1 MVAPLDFVDTNTI
14 NVGTWREHQC
24 TRHDRLHHDAISAFT
39 MLNCNCNFA
48 FGEVKCLLRARR
60 CFEGRTASASTIF
73 SNSTTLDDASCSLD
87 GYLTDQAE
95 FLSMNKVSSFYENFE
110 EYSIISRRQPF
121 HVQEPDHNR
130 IKSSLGKDMASR
142 ESVLAST
149 VSTTDF
155 KSRKVIINILSQQRR
170 LNEPSDAIRHPTALQ
185 LDAIDISQR
194 WEIDSLILGSVPR
207 FCGLLQ
213 KDVYDVD
220 ARLFQLSERELACM
234 DPQQSLLLETVSE
247 GLTITGTRGQ
257 PKIEHNFTS
266 VFVGASW
273 VDFSQH
279 ITSYDQS
286 ASFTAHSATGKSI
299 SVGAGRLA
307 YTFDF
312 QGPALTVDTAC
323 SSSLVAL
330 SMASESIL
338 IHSTQKAIICGLN
351 VILTPEMNLHFHAAG
366 MLASDGRCKTFD
378 SLANGYV
385 RSEACDALIGHGVD
399 NSRNAIHEHPYFP
412 GEVVGTQFVVEANK
426 LNQDGRS
433 NGLTAPNGLSQFALI
448 SSLFNQCLAS
458 LNALQIQTHGTGTAL
473 GDPIEVF
480 SVVKAIADYD
490 FDGPCAPLRM
500 SAEKS
505 RVGHGEAASGLN
517 SVIRGMMDLKS
528 FIQCGVAHL
537 IQLNAHV
544 LDAMRGGGFQISF
557 PRTGV
562 GRQELL
568 DSSAVVSI
576 NSFAFQG
583 TNSMMVISQ
592 AQKTDILTVRSRYQ
606 KYCAEAHKQI
616 TQLTKRQYTLTIMKS
631 EQNVLHLS
639 MRPST
644 FPVLSELSDH
654 VVSGTAIL
662 PGAAHA
668 ELARAAAAQVVTFA
682 GFDVGVREMV
692 FSAPLHLHG
701 DHAMQCV
708 VDAEGRIAIGTSI
721 QTRQGRSSFGVRS
734 TGNVTAIVGH
744 APSAYEK
751 CRLSRHN
758 VIGSTRRIASSGSML
773 LCRVQMTSGAS
784 APYHVSPRMLDS
796 VFQSS
801 TALASRG
808 SRSRRDHA
816 ATQARD
822 VGATH
827 THSLPS
833 PMVPAALHGTV
844 MQGRQT
850 RCTDMWGS
858 TYLDPAVD
866 ADRVSVTS
874 NHRLWT
880 KARLSER
887 CSARI
892 QGLVAKSLPQRATR
906 LQASSARD
914 RTALVR
920 ARESSLGRT
929 VYACQWQARGG
940 GVVPAVDLKLRL
952 LDVACEQ
959 TRPAGKAGRRLSRPW
974 TSDAHMVAGGSLQM
988 ARPRTLCSALASLQG
1003 SADCR
1008 RNGGFGMHVETTSA
1022 MVESSYAHGAASTL
1036 GSVGAESSTLWGVA
1050 KSTSLESGSH
1060 ASVSLV
1066 DSDPHSICSR
1076 YLPANAYVRSNTSAM
1091 TLASRQGGTCVS
1103 ERLFTCESP
1112 AGGIGQS
1119 PCSLDVDGSRSHVPR
1134 DAKCVARCQYMV
1146 TGGVG
1151 GLGMLAAAWLAQ
1163 GGMRAARLTGRSGRT
1178 LDAPSIAISNSTVSM
1193 RIVRADAGCSE
1204 DVRNSA
1210 SRRDERHPAD
1220 PLVEGLL
1227 HSGGALMDAP
1237 TPGQCARRV
1246 RGVWG
1251 GKAAGAWRLMQA
1263 ETYMSDGLAWC
1274 GMFSSVASL
1283 MGSPAQCNYSA
1294 ANASLDTASRM
1305 MRCRGI
1311 YATSMQWGAWAS
1323 SGMAAKS
1330 SQTLRR
1336 TLAGGIGAVSPESGL
1351 AALGYILST
1360 DMRRMPVCLHSVVGI
1375 SPIGWGVDGGV
1386 SSSGD
1391 SRVGEYSVAAQ
1402 IASSKSELSTPTA
1415 DHDTESVM
1423 HGRASTTDPTTPRK
1437 ADLRLLVTNAVNEA
1451 VGHAVADDV
1460 PLMEEG
1466 LDSLSAV
1473 ELGNALQAATGLALP
1488 ATLIF
1493 DYPTSASISEYVESL
1508 LGDVP
1513 SQFEAQILPSAE
1525 ISVHD
1530 TARNTVTTIRRK
1542 ADLRLLVT
1550 NAVNEAV
1557 GHAVADDVPLMEEGL
1572 DSLSAVEL
1580 GNALQAATGLAL
1592 PATLIFDY
1600 PTSASISEYVE
1611 SLLGDVPSHSEAKV
1625 LPGNETQAPYEDV
1638 TPAAPRHPPSDIA
1651 GSCDASRAHAVPQS
1665 THLAWSVLVDGHAQD
1680 FNARAF
1686 VAGLIGKRGV
1696 NSQSADGFKARTF
1709 VLYFVVAILFLFLCL
1724 GLFFLM
1730 TALRLRERR

>member
-1 MVAPLDFVDTNTI
+1 
-14 NVGTWREHQC
+14 
-24 TRHDRLHHDAISAFT
+24 
-39 MLNCNCNFA
+39 
-48 FGEVKCLLRARR
+48 
-60 CFEGRTASASTIF
+60 
-73 SNSTTLDDASCSLD
+73 
-87 GYLTDQAE
+87 
-95 FLSMNKVSSFYENFE
+95 
-110 EYSIISRRQPF
+110 
-121 HVQEPDHNR
+121 
-130 IKSSLGKDMASR
+130 
-142 ESVLAST
+142 
-149 VSTTDF
+149 
-155 KSRKVIINILSQQRR
+155 
-170 LNEPSDAIRHPTALQ
+170 
-185 LDAIDISQR
+185 
-194 WEIDSLILGSVPR
+194 
-207 FCGLLQ
+207 
-213 KDVYDVD
+213 
-220 ARLFQLSERELACM
+220 
-234 DPQQSLLLETVSE
+234 
-247 GLTITGTRGQ
+247 
-257 PKIEHNFTS
+257 
-266 VFVGASW
+266 
-273 VDFSQH
+273 
-279 ITSYDQS
+279 
-286 ASFTAHSATGKSI
+286 
-299 SVGAGRLA
+299 
-307 YTFDF
+307 
-312 QGPALTVDTAC
+312 
-323 SSSLVAL
+323 
-330 SMASESIL
+330 
-338 IHSTQKAIICGLN
+338 
-351 VILTPEMNLHFHAAG
+351 
-366 MLASDGRCKTFD
+366 
-378 SLANGYV
+378 
-385 RSEACDALIGHGVD
+385 
-399 NSRNAIHEHPYFP
+399 
-412 GEVVGTQFVVEANK
+412 
-426 LNQDGRS
+426 
-433 NGLTAPNGLSQFALI
+433 
-448 SSLFNQCLAS
+448 
-458 LNALQIQTHGTGTAL
+458 
-473 GDPIEVF
+473 
-480 SVVKAIADYD
+480 
-490 FDGPCAPLRM
+490 
-500 SAEKS
+500 
-505 RVGHGEAASGLN
+505 
-517 SVIRGMMDLKS
+517 
-528 FIQCGVAHL
+528 
-537 IQLNAHV
+537 
-544 LDAMRGGGFQISF
+544 
-557 PRTGV
+557 
-562 GRQELL
+562 
-568 DSSAVVSI
+568 
-576 NSFAFQG
+576 
-583 TNSMMVISQ
+583 
-592 AQKTDILTVRSRYQ
+592 
-606 KYCAEAHKQI
+606 
-616 TQLTKRQYTLTIMKS
+616 
-631 EQNVLHLS
+631 
-639 MRPST
+639 
-644 FPVLSELSDH
+644 
-654 VVSGTAIL
+654 
-662 PGAAHA
+662 
-668 ELARAAAAQVVTFA
+668 
-682 GFDVGVREMV
+682 
-692 FSAPLHLHG
+692 
-701 DHAMQCV
+701 
-708 VDAEGRIAIGTSI
+708 
-721 QTRQGRSSFGVRS
+721 
-734 TGNVTAIVGH
+734 
-744 APSAYEK
+744 
-751 CRLSRHN
+751 
-758 VIGSTRRIASSGSML
+758 ML
-773 LCRVQMTSGAS
+773 LCSVQMTSGAS

-808 SRSRRDHA
+808 SRSRREHA

-833 PMVPAALHGTV
+833 PIVPAALHGTV

-1336 TLAGGIGAVSPESGL
+1336 ALAGGIGAVSPESGL

-1360 DMRRMPVCLHSVVGI
+1360 DMRRMPVCLHSVVSI
-1375 SPIGWGVDGGV
+1375 SPIGWGVDDGV
-1386 SSSGD
+1386 
-1391 SRVGEYSVAAQ
+1391 
-1402 IASSKSELSTPTA
+1402 
-1415 DHDTESVM
+1415 
-1423 HGRASTTDPTTPRK
+1423 
-1437 ADLRLLVTNAVNEA
+1437 
-1451 VGHAVADDV
+1451 
-1460 PLMEEG
+1460 
-1466 LDSLSAV
+1466 
-1473 ELGNALQAATGLALP
+1473 
-1488 ATLIF
+1488 
-1493 DYPTSASISEYVESL
+1493 
-1508 LGDVP
+1508 
-1513 SQFEAQILPSAE
+1513 
-1525 ISVHD
+1525 
-1530 TARNTVTTIRRK
+1530 
-1542 ADLRLLVT
+1542 
-1550 NAVNEAV
+1550 
-1557 GHAVADDVPLMEEGL
+1557 
-1572 DSLSAVEL
+1572 
-1580 GNALQAATGLAL
+1580 
-1592 PATLIFDY
+1592 
-1600 PTSASISEYVE
+1600 
-1611 SLLGDVPSHSEAKV
+1611 
-1625 LPGNETQAPYEDV
+1625 
-1638 TPAAPRHPPSDIA
+1638 
-1651 GSCDASRAHAVPQS
+1651 
-1665 THLAWSVLVDGHAQD
+1665 
-1680 FNARAF
+1680 
-1686 VAGLIGKRGV
+1686 
-1696 NSQSADGFKARTF
+1696 
-1709 VLYFVVAILFLFLCL
+1709 
-1724 GLFFLM
+1724 
-1730 TALRLRERR
+1730 